1 MNILKNLFLIGLT
14 CGLLVFVT
22 FIKSEVRS
30 LTKETQVVIK
40 EQEKLEEH
48 IKVLEAEFAY
58 LTNPARLAKLSDK
71 LAFKNIDFNSTKPQ
85 LVSLKFQQ

>member
-40 EQEKLEEH
+40 QQENLEEN

-58 LTNPARLAKLSDK
+58 LTNPIRLAKLSDR
-71 LAFKNIDFNSTKPQ
+71 LGFKNIDFNSTKPQ
-85 LVSLKFQQ
+85 LVSLRYQQ

>member
-1 MNILKNLFLIGLT
+1 MNILKNLLMIGLT

-30 LTKETQVVIK
+30 LTKETQHVIK
-40 EQEKLEEH
+40 QQEYLEEN

-58 LTNPARLAKLSDK
+58 LTNPARLAKISDQ
-71 LAFKNIDFNSTKPQ
+71 LNLRNIDYNSTKPQ
-85 LVSLKFQQ
+85 LVSLRYQN

>member
-30 LTKETQVVIK
+30 LTYETQLVIK
-40 EQEKLEEH
+40 QQERLEEN

-58 LTNPARLAKLSDK
+58 LTNPTRLAIISEQLE
-71 LAFKNIDFNSTKPQ
+71 LENIDFGSTKPQ
-85 LVSLKFQQ
+85 LVSLRYSN